1 MKKTGLLGLLSATVF
16 AVMIATLFTTLC
28 ATAVRAQSGTDA
40 SAADAA
46 PAGTSPTTNSIPT
59 ERVQTPTYAD
69 LYCAGFISKQNLPD
83 ANYIAGGL
91 QTPTTTKFNRGD
103 LVYLSGTGYSAGAEY
118 EIVRALRDIDE
129 YEMYPGEKKLLKE
142 TGQPY
147 EEVGRVKI
155 VDTRNR
161 TAIAQIE
168 YACDGVN
175 PGDTA
180 IPFAE
185 KQTISFHT
193 PVHFDRFLPVSN
205 KLTGRIVMGKDF
217 DSQLG
222 TGQKLYINLGAN
234 QGVKIGDFFR
244 AVRSYEADL
253 RDPVDSLSFKAAIA
267 EDTQKK
273 TPSVDPAMFT
283 KGNGPVIHVRD
294 LPRRAVG
301 EIVIIGVTNTT
312 ATGMVVF
319 SMEDVHAGDT
329 VELDQVN

>member
-1 MKKTGLLGLLSATVF
+1 MKKTGLLVLLF
-16 AVMIATLFTTLC
+16 
-28 ATAVRAQSGTDA
+28 ATAVWAQSGADGNTTDA
-40 SAADAA
+40 
-46 PAGTSPTTNSIPT
+46 PQGTSPTSASFPT

-69 LYCAGFISKQNLPD
+69 LYCAGFISKQILPD
-83 ANYIAGGL
+83 ANYVAGGL

-103 LVYLSGTGYSAGAEY
+103 IIYLAGTGYSAGAEY
-118 EIVRALRDIDE
+118 EIVRALRDVNE
-129 YEMYPGEKKLLKE
+129 YEMFPGQKKLLKE

-147 EEVGRVKI
+147 EEVGRIKI
-155 VDTRNR
+155 VDTRNKI
-161 TAIAQIE
+161 AIAQIE

-185 KQTISFHT
+185 KQAVTFHT
-193 PVHFDRFLPVSN
+193 PIHFDRFLPSAS

-222 TGQKLYINLGAN
+222 TGHKLYLNVGAN

-253 RDPVDSLSFKAAIA
+253 TDPVDSLSFKAALA

-273 TPSVDPAMFT
+273 TPSIDPAMFT

-301 EIVIIGVTNTT
+301 EIVIISVTNTT

-319 SMEDVHAGDT
+319 SMEDVHAGDS